1 MKRQVLLMLL
11 LGMTF
16 SVVQA
21 QTKDKQEVLD
31 RIETWRKAVVGQDVK
46 MLDKL
51 LADELTYG
59 HSNGVMDTK
68 KSFITTI
75 GTKKEVYNELNLDD
89 MNVTIVGNNALV
101 RHKMTGHVTLQ
112 DGAISK
118 PNLGVL
124 QVWNKTK
131 NGWQLLARQAYKL

>member
-131 NGWQLLARQAYKL
+131 KGWQLLARQAYKL

>member
-1 MKRQVLLMLL
+1 MLL
-11 LGMTF
+11 FGLTF

-21 QTKDKQEVLD
+21 QTKDKQEVLNQV
-31 RIETWRKAVVGQDVK
+31 EAWRKAVLGQDVK

-51 LADELTYG
+51 FADELTYG
-59 HSNGVMDTK
+59 HSTSVMDTK

-75 GTKKEVYNELNLDD
+75 GTKKEVYNELNLED
-89 MNVTIVGNNALV
+89 MSVTIVGNNALV
-101 RHKMTGHVTLQ
+101 RHKMTGNVTLE
-112 DGAISK
+112 DGTISK

-131 NGWQLLARQAYKL
+131 KGWQLLARQAFKL